1 MDIREQMIL
10 KAEAAKR
17 AADAMTMVSTV
28 VKNKALLA
36 MADRLEAESSRIIE
50 ANKADLENASA
61 DCISSRSCW

>member
-50 ANKADLENASA
+50 VLL
-61 DCISSRSCW
+61 